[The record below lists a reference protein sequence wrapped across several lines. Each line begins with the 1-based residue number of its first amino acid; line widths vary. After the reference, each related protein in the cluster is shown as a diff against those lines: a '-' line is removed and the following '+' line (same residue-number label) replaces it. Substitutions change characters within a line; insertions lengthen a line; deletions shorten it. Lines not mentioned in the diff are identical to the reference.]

1 MRKKFGFQDIA
12 YRSINI
18 VFFGLMSLVLFICLF
33 LYKTDYAYRKLFQL
47 PNWLYVGMGLLVIS
61 LICFLVWLLRK
72 KINQF
77 RYHRLFML
85 LLSGLFCCLLVMLS
99 YHYYFKTGWD
109 SQMVVLSAEAAAK
122 KDWAHV
128 QNKYFSYY
136 PNNAFLVFLFSVPIR
151 IGMLFGIK
159 NYYFCVILFQCVLF
173 AGTGYL
179 LYRCAQMLTD
189 PACGVAV
196 WFLYVLL
203 IGLSPWV
210 VIPYSDATGLIFPM
224 VQFYAFLRIRRKE
237 YPGFFLFLLT
247 FTCYIGYRIKPQ
259 AAIMGIAIL
268 IVTIISFGKVNKKD
282 LRRIALSVFSLC
294 LGFLLGFVI
303 VQSGIKATGL
313 EMDPEC
319 TFGLPHFIMLGLNDE
334 YGGVI
339 NIVDQDFSMSFS
351 NAKERNQAN
360 LRVALERIR
369 KMKVSGLLKL
379 GKEKILTNFTDGTFA
394 WWEEGEFIIEQRY
407 EGNRKLRETLSSFY
421 YKDGKYFEAFK
432 NIMQTLWFGCLA
444 GLLLGFRL
452 SGERKEIG
460 VLKLSVIGIFLF
472 ETIFEA
478 RARYLFLYVPF
489 ILLLVIMG
497 IYQNMGK
504 WKAKSD
510 AGTGH
515 QG

>member
-1 MRKKFGFQDIA
+1 
-12 YRSINI
+12 
-18 VFFGLMSLVLFICLF
+18 
-33 LYKTDYAYRKLFQL
+33 
-47 PNWLYVGMGLLVIS
+47 
-61 LICFLVWLLRK
+61 
-72 KINQF
+72 
-77 RYHRLFML
+77 
-85 LLSGLFCCLLVMLS
+85 
-99 YHYYFKTGWD
+99 
-109 SQMVVLSAEAAAK
+109 
-122 KDWAHV
+122 
-128 QNKYFSYY
+128 
-136 PNNAFLVFLFSVPIR
+136 
-151 IGMLFGIK
+151 
-159 NYYFCVILFQCVLF
+159 
-173 AGTGYL
+173 
-179 LYRCAQMLTD
+179 
-189 PACGVAV
+189 
-196 WFLYVLL
+196 
-203 IGLSPWV
+203 
-210 VIPYSDATGLIFPM
+210 
-224 VQFYAFLRIRRKE
+224 
-237 YPGFFLFLLT
+237 
-247 FTCYIGYRIKPQ
+247 
-259 AAIMGIAIL
+259 
-268 IVTIISFGKVNKKD
+268 
-282 LRRIALSVFSLC
+282 
-294 LGFLLGFVI
+294 
-303 VQSGIKATGL
+303 
-313 EMDPEC
+313 MDPEC
-319 TFGLPHFIMLGLNDE
+319 NFGLPHFIMLGLNDE

-407 EGNRKLRETLSSFY
+407 EGNRKLREILSSFY